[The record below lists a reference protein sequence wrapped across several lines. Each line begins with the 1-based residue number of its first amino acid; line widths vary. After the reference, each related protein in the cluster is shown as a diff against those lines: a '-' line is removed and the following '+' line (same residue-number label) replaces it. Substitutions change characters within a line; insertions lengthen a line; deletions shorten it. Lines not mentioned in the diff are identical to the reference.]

1 MRTTGRLANAY
12 REQGKVYAVFA
23 LDSDTGLADLR
34 SDELLDIKAEKH
46 INKRS
51 NTANGYMWALITE
64 IAKAVEA
71 DPIEIYRE
79 CIRRAGVV
87 KIFDGIEPSKVE
99 AAVRLL
105 SEPHD
110 RGTGDFVE
118 VLERGDKCTIAVYF
132 GSSKYNA
139 REFSRLLDE
148 VIDEAKDLGVDIIPK
163 AEIER
168 LKVEYEKYLADRT

>member
-1 MRTTGRLANAY
+1 MRTTGKLVDAY
-12 REQGKVYAVFA
+12 RKEGKAHVVFA
-23 LDSDTGLADLR
+23 LDSETGLADLR
-34 SDELLDIKAEKH
+34 QDELLDIKAEKH

-64 IAKAVEA
+64 ISKAIAA
-71 DPIEIYRE
+71 DPIEVYRE

-87 KIFDGIEPSKVE
+87 KIFDGIEPSKVD
-99 AAVRLL
+99 AAIRLL
-105 SEPHD
+105 SEPKD

-118 VLERGDKCTIAVYF
+118 VIEKGEKTTIAVYF

-148 VIDEAKDLGVDIIPK
+148 VIDEAQELDIDVIPTT
-163 AEIER
+163 EIER
-168 LKVEYEKYLADRT
+168 LKVQYGRTMENH

>member
-1 MRTTGRLANAY
+1 MRTTGKLVNAY
-12 REQGKVYAVFA
+12 REQGKVIACFA
-23 LDSDTGLADLR
+23 LDSETGLADLR
-34 SDELLDIKAEKH
+34 EGELLDIKAEKH

-51 NTANGYMWALITE
+51 NTANGYMWALITD

-79 CIRRAGVV
+79 CIRRSGVV
-87 KIFDGIEPSKVE
+87 KIFDGVEPSKVDS
-99 AAVRLL
+99 AIRLM
-105 SEPHD
+105 SEPKA

-148 VIDEAKDLGVDIIPK
+148 VIDEAKALDIDTITDT
-163 AEIER
+163 EIEK
-168 LKVEYEKYLADRT
+168 LKALYEVNTANK

>member
-1 MRTTGRLANAY
+1 MRTTGKLVDAY
-12 REQGKVYAVFA
+12 RKEGKTYAVFA
-23 LDSDTGLADLR
+23 LDSDSGLAEIR

-64 IAKAVEA
+64 ISKAVEA

-105 SEPHD
+105 SEPKE
-110 RGTGDFVE
+110 RGTGDFVD

-132 GSSKYNA
+132 GSSKYNK

-148 VIDEAKDLGVDIIPK
+148 VIDEAKGLGIDTITDT
-163 AEIER
+163 EIAR
-168 LKVEYEKYLADRT
+168 LKAIYGEVNSSV